1 MQDIV
6 RTGLLFDFYEKLLT
20 EKQKTVLGFYLNDDF
35 SLAEISEKINI
46 SRQAVHDIIKRT
58 TLKLEDFEKKLGLY
72 GKLRENRKLYR
83 EIMVIMDDSRK
94 VNRIDIMAKLEKIV
108 EG

>member
-1 MQDIV
+1 MQNIV

-20 EKQKTVLGFYLNDDF
+20 EKQKTVLGFYLDEDF

-58 TLKLEDFEKKLGLY
+58 TIKLEDYEKKLGLY
-72 GKLRENRKLYR
+72 DKLRENRKLSK
-83 EIMVIMDDSRK
+83 EIIDD
-94 VNRIDIMAKLEKIV
+94 MATGDKSIAKEKLDRIV

>member
-20 EKQKTVLGFYLNDDF
+20 EKQKTVLGFYLNEDY

-58 TLKLEDFEKKLGLY
+58 TLKLEDFEYKLGLY
-72 GKLRENRKLYR
+72 DKLKENRDLSKEILNAVTTGNKALIKSKL
-83 EIMVIMDDSRK
+83 
-94 VNRIDIMAKLEKIV
+94 NKII

>member
-6 RTGLLFDFYEKLLT
+6 KTGLLFDLYEKLLT
-20 EKQKTVLGFYLNDDF
+20 DKQKTVLGFYLNDDF

-46 SRQAVHDIIKRT
+46 SRQAVHDIIRRT

-72 GKLRENRKLYR
+72 KKLINNRDICK
-83 EIMVIMDDSRK
+83 EIKIKIESGSSSEIYPYLDR
-94 VNRIDIMAKLEKIV
+94 IV

>member
-6 RTGLLFDFYEKLLT
+6 RTGLLYDFYEKLLT
-20 EKQKTVLGFYLNDDF
+20 DKQRTVLCFYLNEDY
-35 SLAEISEKINI
+35 SLAEISEKIDI

-58 TLKLEDFEKKLGLY
+58 TLKLEDFENKLGLY
-72 GKLRENRKLYR
+72 KKNCINRELFKDIKSKIGTENEQ
-83 EIMVIMDDSRK
+83 EIMS
-94 VNRIDIMAKLEKIV
+94 KLERII

>member
-1 MQDIV
+1 MPDIV

-20 EKQKTVLGFYLNDDF
+20 EKQRTVLGFYLNDDY
-35 SLAEISEKINI
+35 SLAEISEKIDI

-58 TLKLEDFEKKLGLY
+58 ILKLEDFERKLKLY
-72 GKLRENRKLYR
+72 EKLRINRELSK
-83 EIMVIMDDSRK
+83 EIMESINNGDFGISDM
-94 VNRIDIMAKLEKIV
+94 LERIV

>member
-20 EKQKTVLGFYLNDDF
+20 EKQRIVLSFYLNDDF

-58 TLKLEDFEKKLGLY
+58 TLKLEDFEKKLGFY
-72 GKLRENRKLYR
+72 KKLIINR
-83 EIMVIMDDSRK
+83 EICKEIK
-94 VNRIDIMAKLEKIV
+94 VNIKSENINAIFTNLERIV

>member
-1 MQDIV
+1 MQNIV
-6 RTGLLFDFYEKLLT
+6 RTGLLYDFYEKLLT
-20 EKQKTVLGFYLNDDF
+20 DKQRTVLGFYLNDDY

-58 TLKLEDFEKKLGLY
+58 TLKLEDYEKKLGLY
-72 GKLRENRKLYR
+72 AKLRENRTLGKETISAFNTGNLK
-83 EIMVIMDDSRK
+83 E
-94 VNRIDIMAKLEKIV
+94 ALLKLERII

>member
-20 EKQKTVLGFYLNDDF
+20 EKQKTVLSFYLNEDF

-58 TLKLEDFEKKLGLY
+58 TLKLEDFEKKLCLY
-72 GKLRENRKLYR
+72 DKLRANRALSK
-83 EIMVIMDDSRK
+83 EIME
-94 VNRIDIMAKLEKIV
+94 DINSDNKLVVKAKLDKIV